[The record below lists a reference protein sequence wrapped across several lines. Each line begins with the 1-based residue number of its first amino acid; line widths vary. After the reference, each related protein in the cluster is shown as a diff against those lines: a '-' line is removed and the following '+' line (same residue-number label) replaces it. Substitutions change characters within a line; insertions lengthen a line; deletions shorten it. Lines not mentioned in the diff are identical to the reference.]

1 MRTMENLKEGSTS
14 ISIMSAATITGLP
27 AELGV
32 ALGHMQ
38 RIVSCP
44 EEVKARIAALRVPT
58 DESAGGRGMTSN
70 WRTGSSGGAGGGH
83 PPKAFGST
91 RCYTSGGGYRASGG
105 IATGA
110 STGNKIPSPAARAGP
125 PRFGNRARKEA
136 TVEERMMDRIRDKLN
151 KFSELTYDTI
161 KGWLCELLDSGETG
175 FLTDF
180 ITLVFEKAAA
190 EPPFCPLYAR
200 LLTELRIGFPH
211 LDIELHRI
219 FQRFIT
225 IFEEVEPSVDSET
238 YDVFVEN
245 RARKKYRRGYAIFI
259 GEIAGIGAVRSED
272 LLKTCNIIL
281 AGLEVAKKE
290 EGKQTLCEEYADCL
304 TSMMKSGTTQLKP
317 HSKHLAP
324 LIRSA
329 MDRAGSPSL
338 SNKARFSLM
347 DLIDIYA

>member
-1 MRTMENLKEGSTS
+1 
-14 ISIMSAATITGLP
+14 MSAASVSGLP
-27 AELGV
+27 VELGV

-58 DESAGGRGMTSN
+58 DEPAGGRGMTSN
-70 WRTGSSGGAGGGH
+70 WRTGASGGAGGGH
-83 PPKAFGST
+83 PPKAFGSN
-91 RCYTSGGGYRASGG
+91 RCYTSGGGYRASGSVAG
-105 IATGA
+105 G
-110 STGNKIPSPAARAGP
+110 GPKIPSPAPRGAP

-200 LLTELRIGFPH
+200 LLTELRTGFPH
-211 LDIELHRI
+211 LDTELNRI
-219 FQRFIT
+219 FQHFIT
-225 IFEEVEPSVDSET
+225 IFEEVEPAADSDS
-238 YDVFVEN
+238 YDVFVKN
-245 RARKKYRRGYAIFI
+245 RTRRKYRRGYAIFI
-259 GEIAGIGAVRSED
+259 GEIAGLGAIRAED
-272 LLKTCNIIL
+272 LLKTCTTIL
-281 AGLEVAKKE
+281 TGLETSKKE

-304 TSMMKSGTTQLKP
+304 SSMMKSGTAQLKP
-317 HSKHLAP
+317 HADTLVP

-329 MDRAGSPSL
+329 MDRATSPSL